1 MDRNPRTASSKLR
14 AETERSAEWFVLD
27 YNKCTRD
34 AKPSMHLCD
43 NANARSNPAN
53 DKPCRIHH
61 GQVSELAMNMSQ
73 QTCKKQSPLKRF
85 TMLLT
90 TFISLTCVVSFPVAA
105 NTFNVELVNDEISVE
120 ANNANL
126 RELLAEI
133 EKRTGIPVKF
143 VEDAPEERVSV
154 TVGLTTLEK
163 VIEKITPNHMI
174 VRENKGG
181 TSSIKEVIII
191 PASSGNTSD
200 GSTSSFLPTGEPV
213 PGVTPEPEEMAPQNE
228 PRQNPQQN
236 PQQDN
241 GQLQPPSNGLQ
252 QVK

>member
-1 MDRNPRTASSKLR
+1 MLAATLVALTGM
-14 AETERSAEWFVLD
+14 AGF
-27 YNKCTRD
+27 
-34 AKPSMHLCD
+34 
-43 NANARSNPAN
+43 PA
-53 DKPCRIHH
+53 
-61 GQVSELAMNMSQ
+61 V
-73 QTCKKQSPLKRF
+73 
-85 TMLLT
+85 
-90 TFISLTCVVSFPVAA
+90 A

-126 RELLAEI
+126 KELLAEI

-143 VEDAPEERVSV
+143 VVDAPEEKVSV

-174 VRENKGG
+174 VRENKDG

-191 PASSGNTSD
+191 PASSGNASD
-200 GSTSSFLPTGEPV
+200 GATSSFLPTGEPV
-213 PGVTPEPEEMAPQNE
+213 PGVTPEPEEMAPQNA
-228 PRQNPQQN
+228 PPQNPPQQN

-241 GQLQPPSNGLQ
+241 GQVQPPSNELQ